1 MRSIL
6 PSLRRKPPTGI
17 GPQLRMDPFQ
27 RRPPRFPPG
36 SLRRADM
43 YGTFSGMSFGLVA
56 FVALLVIALAVLASP
71 LLAVIILG
79 VAAIFLVI
87 GMSALRQRSAR
98 QDRTEGG
105 ATDTRSPGPR
115 SGGGGAPPSRDGH

>member
-6 PSLRRKPPTGI
+6 PSLRRMPPSAI
-17 GPQLRMDPFQ
+17 GPPLRMDPFQ

-87 GMSALRQRSAR
+87 GMSALRQRSER
-98 QDRTEGG
+98 HDRTAGG
-105 ATDTRSPGPR
+105 ADDTRSGGPGGRGP
-115 SGGGGAPPSRDGH
+115 GAPASGEG